1 MENELAVIAIK
12 GGRFSE
18 AENFFNQDLSN
29 NPSSSSY
36 FGLAICKLH
45 MLLDVNR
52 SVEEVGYC
60 FEKAI
65 TLSEETAR
73 KDLILQSAEYLKK
86 VLQQYD
92 ELYRQLEQQKKEQA
106 KAAAIGAA
114 LTIGAAMIG
123 SNNNSNAFTQI
134 ASLAAAGAGVSIAV
148 DGIKNLGEIPAIQTY
163 ILETGENLI
172 NEFKRI
178 GVGEE
183 GQYKEIFNKGVLIS
197 LTENIKQDNKV
208 AVDKTTLIIC
218 GIFGVARL
226 YKRKWKSGILFLMT
240 GGGYGIWYVIDLWKI
255 FKDEFEPKW

>member
-12 GGRFSE
+12 GGRFNE
-18 AENFFNQDLSN
+18 AENLFSQDLQSN
-29 NPSSSSY
+29 PTSSSY

-52 SVEEVGYC
+52 SVQEVGYC

-65 TLSEETAR
+65 SLSEESS
-73 KDLILQSAEYLKK
+73 KQDLILQSAEYLKK
-86 VLQQYD
+86 VLQQFD

-106 KAAAIGAA
+106 RAAAIGAA

-148 DGIKNLGEIPAIQTY
+148 DGISKLGEIPDIQSY

-178 GVGEE
+178 GVGDE
-183 GQYKEIFNKGVLIS
+183 GQYKEIFNTGVLIS
-197 LTENIKQDNKV
+197 LTDDIKKDNQV
-208 AVDKTTLIIC
+208 AVDKNTLIIC
-218 GIFGVARL
+218 GIFGVARF

-240 GGGYGIWYVIDLWKI
+240 GGGYGIWYIVDLWKI
-255 FKDEFEPKW
+255 FKGEFNPKW